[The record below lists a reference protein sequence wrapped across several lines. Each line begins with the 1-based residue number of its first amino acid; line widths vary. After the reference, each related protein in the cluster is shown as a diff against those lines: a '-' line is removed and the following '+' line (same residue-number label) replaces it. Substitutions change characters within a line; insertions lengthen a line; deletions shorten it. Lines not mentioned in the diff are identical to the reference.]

1 MTTSRRGGEACEWG
15 EPPDPCLGPP
25 TWAQTRGPQEGAWAW
40 WGLWGVLQ
48 RLLEPRRPL
57 PDQVCSPKAA
67 LSCKPSASPPWP
79 RPGARAALAP
89 NGEACDVR
97 G

>member
-1 MTTSRRGGEACEWG
+1 MGGAPRPMPR
-15 EPPDPCLGPP
+15 PPDLGSDPGSP
-25 TWAQTRGPQEGAWAW
+25 GGSLSLVGAA
-40 WGLWGVLQ
+40 GVLQ
-48 RLLEPRRPL
+48 RLLEPRRLL
-57 PDQVCSPKAA
+57 PDQACSPKAA
-67 LSCKPSASPPWP
+67 LSCKPSASLPRP